1 MIPRRARQTAVLAA
15 AAAALL
21 AALGFLFAKTQ
32 SSGYKEDMHAM
43 ALLRE
48 LRDMDARWDADALRI
63 AREVSAAGVA
73 IADRGPVI
81 ERILRELA
89 RGPQEGVLQ
98 GQVAALRTGMAQR
111 QAAFR
116 TLRDAHAASLQAV
129 EAARGELAA
138 IDRIAAARR
147 SLDGSAAAGLLGIV
161 GELRSGLRSAD
172 IERHAQLIRS
182 LEPQLATLEPA
193 ARQLDPALADRARAA
208 EASVREYLVAREAEA
223 QAWRR
228 FSFLTAG
235 SRAEMLHRSLA
246 ASLESALGE
255 KDRWRAYLLAYAL
268 ALLIVVGH
276 LALRV
281 AATQA
286 QLREANRDLEKR
298 VAARTAELERA
309 LVQLKES
316 EAQLVQTEKMSS
328 LGQLVAGVAHEVNTP
343 LAYVKNSVATVRDRM
358 PELRATLAE
367 AEKLLATLQSPAPDG
382 EDLQQAFEALSNR
395 LVQLEAHQVMNDLES
410 LTRDGLH
417 GIEQIAELV
426 GNLRSFSRL
435 DRSRVASFNVNDGV
449 GATLLIARSAL
460 RLVDVE
466 RRLADVPAITCS
478 PSQVNQVILNL
489 VTNAAQ
495 AIDKP
500 RGRIELAT
508 RREGVDFVAI
518 EVSDNGRGIA
528 PDALPR
534 VFDPFYTTKEA
545 GKGTGLGLSIAY
557 KIVSQHGGR
566 IDVRSELGAGSTF
579 TVTLPI
585 RPPAEIHERA
595 EAAEPVA

>member
-1 MIPRRARQTAVLAA
+1 MIPRRARQTALLAA
-15 AAAALL
+15 AAAVLL
-21 AALGFLFAKTQ
+21 GTLGFLFAKTQ
-32 SSGYKEDMHAM
+32 SSGYKDDMQAM

-63 AREVSAAGVA
+63 ANDISRDKAS
-73 IADRGPVI
+73 IADRAPVVD
-81 ERILRELA
+81 RILRELA
-89 RGPQEGVLQ
+89 QGAGGKPLQ
-98 GQVAALRTGMAQR
+98 AQVAALRTGMSQR
-111 QAAFR
+111 QAAFGA
-116 TLRDAHAASLQAV
+116 LREAHAASLQAL
-129 EAARGELAA
+129 EAARDHLAAATRTASARRASDASAAAAFLGSVAEVRASLRTSDIDAHGELVSALEPRLATFELAA
-138 IDRIAAARR
+138 
-147 SLDGSAAAGLLGIV
+147 SQV
-161 GELRSGLRSAD
+161 
-172 IERHAQLIRS
+172 
-182 LEPQLATLEPA
+182 
-193 ARQLDPALADRARAA
+193 DPALGAGARAA
-208 EASVREYLVAREAEA
+208 EAAVRAYLAARNAEAE
-223 QAWRR
+223 AWRR

-235 SRAEMLHRSLA
+235 SRAEMLHRSLGTA
-246 ASLESALGE
+246 VEGALAE
-255 KDRWRAYLLAYAL
+255 KDRWRAYLFAYAL
-268 ALLIVVGH
+268 ALLIIVVH
-276 LALRV
+276 LGMRV

-286 QLREANRDLEKR
+286 QLREANRDLEAR
-298 VAARTAELERA
+298 VAARTTELERA
-309 LVQLKES
+309 LSQLKES

-328 LGQLVAGVAHEVNTP
+328 LGQLVAGVAHELNTP
-343 LAYVKNSVATVRDRM
+343 LAYVKNSVVTVRDRM

-367 AEKLLATLQSPAPDG
+367 AEKLLATLQSPSPDG
-382 EDLQQAFEALSNR
+382 DALQQAFEALSNR
-395 LVQLEAHQVMNDLES
+395 LAQLEAHQVLNDLES

-435 DRSRVASFNVNDGV
+435 DRSHVASFNVNEGV
-449 GATLLIARSAL
+449 RATLLIARPAL

-466 RRLADVPAITCS
+466 RRLADLPAITCS

-500 RGRIELAT
+500 PGRIGIAT

-528 PDALPR
+528 PEAIGR
-534 VFDPFYTTKEA
+534 IFDPFYTTKEA

-566 IDVRSELGAGSTF
+566 IDVRSEVGVGSTF

-585 RPPAEIHERA
+585 RPRAAQPAPAEER
-595 EAAEPVA
+595 VA